1 MVCVQVTP
9 DVTIWFGCL
18 FRDNRAVHAWVFGH
32 RQCCGFLDNGA
43 ELFATP
49 IVERNQDLICDTHE
63 VNGEDIPGNIIDSD
77 LSSINVQTTQL
88 RTLFLS

>member
-1 MVCVQVTP
+1 VIIGLFTP
-9 DVTIWFGCL
+9 GSLGIANVE
-18 FRDNRAVHAWVFGH
+18 A
-32 RQCCGFLDNGA
+32 CCGFLDNGA

-77 LSSINVQTTQL
+77 LISINVQTTQL